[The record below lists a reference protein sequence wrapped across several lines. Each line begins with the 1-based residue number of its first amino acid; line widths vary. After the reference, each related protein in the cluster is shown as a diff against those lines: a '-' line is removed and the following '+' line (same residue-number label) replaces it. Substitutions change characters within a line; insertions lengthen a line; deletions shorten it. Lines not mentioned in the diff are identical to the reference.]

1 MIPLVQDNLAA
12 IAVLCERFAVRRL
25 DLFGSAAT
33 GNFNE
38 ETSDIDF
45 IYEFAERDGLDHFH
59 RFFDF
64 TEALEAL
71 LGRNVDLNPEP
82 SGRNPIYTRSVNRSR
97 IPVYRERS
105 DRQAVA

>member
-1 MIPLVQDNLAA
+1 MIPLVEQNLGA
-12 IAVLCERFAVRRL
+12 IAELCRRFGVRKL

-33 GNFNE
+33 GEFNE

-45 IYEFAERDGLDHFH
+45 IYEFAEREGLDHFH

-64 TEALEAL
+64 MEALEAL
-71 LGRNVDLNPEP
+71 LGRKIDLNPEP

-97 IPVYRERS
+97 VPVYRERS